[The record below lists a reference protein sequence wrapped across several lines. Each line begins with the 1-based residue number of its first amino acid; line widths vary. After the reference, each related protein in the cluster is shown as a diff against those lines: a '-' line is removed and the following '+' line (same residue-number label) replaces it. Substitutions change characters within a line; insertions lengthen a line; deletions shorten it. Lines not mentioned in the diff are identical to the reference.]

1 MIFYMFTMQAERKEA
16 PFELVKRV
24 VEKERKEGND
34 NFNVGYRLAA
44 ISKYKRVSFYKISK
58 LC

>member
-1 MIFYMFTMQAERKEA
+1 MFIMQAERKEA
-16 PFELVKRV
+16 PFELVRKV
-24 VEKERKEGND
+24 VEKERKEGNEH
-34 NFNVGYRLAA
+34 FNVGYRHGA